1 VRDARGAV
9 DPDRYAGPCQRVDAA
24 VALARCRPVGDEPDI
39 DPALL
44 GAEQRLDDA

>member
-1 VRDARGAV
+1 MPLLRW
-9 DPDRYAGPCQRVDAA
+9 QW
-24 VALARCRPVGDEPDI
+24 CRPVGDEPDI